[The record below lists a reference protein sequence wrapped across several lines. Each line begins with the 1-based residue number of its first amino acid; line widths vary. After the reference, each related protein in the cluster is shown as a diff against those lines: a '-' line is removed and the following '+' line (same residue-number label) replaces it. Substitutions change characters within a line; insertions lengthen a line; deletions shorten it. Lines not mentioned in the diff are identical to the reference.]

1 MFSEWWYSPFVYI
14 GESVCQGSSEANK
27 QVVSITRKGCPC
39 QDHWASPSKKKIATE
54 PLVDLFSSLIDFL
67 AEPDQSSS
75 CCLENHVK
83 QYLQCR
89 SKVLGHLA
97 RYYWNNLP
105 SPPPPQAM
113 LRFDTTTQIST
124 KILFICIFQHCL
136 GGRGVVRSNCDPKKP
151 TLLGIHDYWT
161 GVPTTFDLHC
171 SSFLGHAYSSPNT
184 KTVATMYTMR
194 ALWF

>member
-1 MFSEWWYSPFVYI
+1 M
-14 GESVCQGSSEANK
+14 
-27 QVVSITRKGCPC
+27 
-39 QDHWASPSKKKIATE
+39 
-54 PLVDLFSSLIDFL
+54 FSSLRQQN
-67 AEPDQSSS
+67 A
-75 CCLENHVK
+75 NVTHVTFVHSFGHAK
-83 QYLQCR
+83 HRLLPSQIPYYSYARNLVSLDHVNSTFSQLVVFRQCR
-89 SKVLGHLA
+89 LKVLGHLA

-105 SPPPPQAM
+105 PPPPPQAM

-171 SSFLGHAYSSPNT
+171 RSICFLP
-184 KTVATMYTMR
+184 TVGQFVFYLGQVDST
-194 ALWF
+194 

>member
-1 MFSEWWYSPFVYI
+1 MPSEI
-14 GESVCQGSSEANK
+14 
-27 QVVSITRKGCPC
+27 
-39 QDHWASPSKKKIATE
+39 
-54 PLVDLFSSLIDFL
+54 
-67 AEPDQSSS
+67 
-75 CCLENHVK
+75 LENIFLDCVISLANFHLQKMTPALPDKSWRDVWK
-83 QYLQCR
+83 VGIFFIRLRIGVREVGEKDIFGLLQCR

-97 RYYWNNLP
+97 RYYWNYLP

-171 SSFLGHAYSSPNT
+171 RLRWLNINRSQRDVLPL
-184 KTVATMYTMR
+184 KLLLR
-194 ALWF
+194 EIERPKCALNKESGERRT